1 MGVISKIFKPRR
13 GKASTMISGSKKE
26 TVLAAGEFFL
36 EVPDTGAGK
45 GRCKVKVGD
54 GSTAYPS
61 LPYALGD
68 TSNESMTVGSNS
80 STTVAT
86 SLNSVATGKS
96 LATCLGG
103 LKQAI
108 SLCSTS
114 ITALNDD
121 IKSFQNGVDKIYN
134 KCKSL
139 GSTPISNT
147 PDSIC
152 TAIDNIKNSNSYIDS
167 STNSY
172 PFYPSNYSWRWD
184 NSSNT
189 SSCTITYIF
198 NVNCT
203 ISNASGDAAGLNGYH
218 AAGTSFQIVKNS
230 NYGAPSSSKSAV
242 INMSSAIF
250 KNEKSVPFYPSNV
263 LWRWDDSSNTSS
275 CAVTYTFG
283 THCYISNASGDFS
296 NIKGLHKIGDTFTIT
311 KNGSF
316 GAPSSGARGSLSGGN
331 SISWKVVKYAII
343 NDYS

>member
-1 MGVISKIFKPRR
+1 MFFIFNHFY
-13 GKASTMISGSKKE
+13 I
-26 TVLAAGEFFL
+26 F
-36 EVPDTGAGK
+36 
-45 GRCKVKVGD
+45 
-54 GSTAYPS
+54 
-61 LPYALGD
+61 
-68 TSNESMTVGSNS
+68 
-80 STTVAT
+80 
-86 SLNSVATGKS
+86 
-96 LATCLGG
+96 
-103 LKQAI
+103 
-108 SLCSTS
+108 
-114 ITALNDD
+114 NDD

-134 KCKSL
+134 KCKAS
-139 GSTPISNT
+139 GSTPISKT
-147 PDSIC
+147 PDAIC
-152 TAIDNIKNSNSYIDS
+152 TAIDNIKNSNTYIAS

-218 AAGTSFQIVKNS
+218 TAGTSFQIVKNS
-230 NYGAPSSSKSAV
+230 NYGAPSSSKSAA

-275 CAVTYTFG
+275 CTVTYVFG
-283 THCYISNASGDFS
+283 THCYISDASGDFS
-296 NIKGLHKIGDTFTIT
+296 GIKGLHKAGDTFTIA

-316 GAPSSGARGSLSGGN
+316 GAPSSGAGGRLSGGN